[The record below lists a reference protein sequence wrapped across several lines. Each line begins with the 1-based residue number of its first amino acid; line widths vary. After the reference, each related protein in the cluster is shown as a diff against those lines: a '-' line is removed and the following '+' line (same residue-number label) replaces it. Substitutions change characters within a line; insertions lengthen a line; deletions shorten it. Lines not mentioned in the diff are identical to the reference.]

1 MLSTFLRGSSLLLP
15 LGIGGI
21 GEGALLRMTELLCE
35 ISMIDSIGESLA
47 EEIPLDVED
56 EEEVEEVEEDEEEE
70 DDDDKEEENGDDEDE
85 DVDED
90 VDVDEDD
97 ESECVFM

>member
-1 MLSTFLRGSSLLLP
+1 MLSTFLRGSSLLFP
-15 LGIGGI
+15 PQIDIGD
-21 GEGALLRMTELLCE
+21 GALGTTELPCE

-56 EEEVEEVEEDEEEE
+56 EDEEDEDEEDEE
-70 DDDDKEEENGDDEDE
+70 DEDE
-85 DVDED
+85 E
-90 VDVDEDD
+90 D

>member
-1 MLSTFLRGSSLLLP
+1 MLSTFLRGSSLLFP
-15 LGIGGI
+15 PQIDIGD
-21 GEGALLRMTELLCE
+21 GALGTTELPCE

-56 EEEVEEVEEDEEEE
+56 EDEE
-70 DDDDKEEENGDDEDE
+70 DEDE
-85 DVDED
+85 DE
-90 VDVDEDD
+90 ED